1 MSEKTLF
8 ERIIEREIPADIV
21 FEDERVIA
29 FRDINPQAPMHIL
42 VCPKK
47 PIPKVSDS
55 SSEDDELL
63 GYVLRKAGEI
73 AAAEGHGDA
82 FRLAINNGAAVG
94 QTVFHIHV
102 HVLGGRNFGWPP
114 G

>member
-1 MSEKTLF
+1 MSEPTLF
-8 ERIIEREIPADIV
+8 ERIIAREIPADIV
-21 FEDERVIA
+21 YEDERVIA

-47 PIPKVSDS
+47 PIPKVADAAAA
-55 SSEDDELL
+55 DDELL

-73 AAAEGHGDA
+73 ATAEGHGEG
-82 FRLAINNGAAVG
+82 FRLVLNNGAPVG

-102 HVLGGRNFGWPP
+102 HVLGGRGFGWPP

>member
-1 MSEKTLF
+1 MADKTLF
-8 ERIIEREIPADIV
+8 EKIIDREIPADIV
-21 FEDERVIA
+21 FEDDRVVA

-47 PIPKVSDS
+47 PIPRVVDAQAGD
-55 SSEDDELL
+55 EELL
-63 GYVLRKAGEI
+63 GYVLLKAGEI
-73 AAAEGHGDA
+73 ARAEGHGEA
-82 FRLAINNGAAVG
+82 FRLVINNGAAVG

-102 HVLGGRNFGWPP
+102 HVLGGRAFGWPP